1 MWYANEEGGVHF
13 LLSAQPMFP
22 QATISLAIELV
33 PMNEERGQRHFGDSR
48 VYRERCY
55 FPVSE
60 LFYMR
65 ARSLMCSQEESVN
78 RSTNIM
84 VDSDIKYASRT
95 ITANCRFY

>member
-60 LFYMR
+60 LFYMKSTQPHVQSR
-65 ARSLMCSQEESVN
+65 GISQQVH
-78 RSTNIM
+78 
-84 VDSDIKYASRT
+84 KHYG
-95 ITANCRFY
+95 